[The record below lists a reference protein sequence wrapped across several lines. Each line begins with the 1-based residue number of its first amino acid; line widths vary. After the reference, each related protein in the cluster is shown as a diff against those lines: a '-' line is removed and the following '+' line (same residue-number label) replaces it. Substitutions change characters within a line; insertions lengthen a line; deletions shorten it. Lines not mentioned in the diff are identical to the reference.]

1 MSSLITLTTDLG
13 EREPFAAMIKGVILS
28 RSPQASIVDLSHQVP
43 PRQVTE
49 GAIFLLGALPYFPGG
64 TIHLVN
70 VAAGPRPIAAMI
82 EGQIVLCPDN
92 GVITLLEMLHRVSE
106 VRAIRLPEECQ
117 GRQVL
122 FGREVFAPMAARLT
136 QGEAF
141 EDLGPVIEDW
151 HRLDIPRPKL
161 DDPTKIEGRIMHID
175 RFGNL
180 ITNIHRRHFEGKQV
194 DRVACGSFSAYEM
207 SEAYDE
213 VPEGKPLALIG
224 QSGYL
229 ELAYHGDNASQR
241 LGLAPGILVTVF
253 LER

>member
-1 MSSLITLTTDLG
+1 MPSLITLTTDLG
-13 EREPFAAMIKGVILS
+13 GREPFAAMIKGVILS
-28 RSPQASIVDLSHQVP
+28 RSPDASIIDLSHEVP

-64 TIHLVN
+64 TVHLVN

-92 GVITLLEMLHRVSE
+92 GVITLLETLYRVVE
-106 VRAIRLPEECQ
+106 VRAIRLPEECE

-122 FGREVFAPMAARLT
+122 FGREVFGPAAARLID
-136 QGEAF
+136 GEAF

-151 HRLDIPRPKL
+151 HRLDISRPRV
-161 DDPTKIEGRIMHID
+161 DDPRQIEGRIMHVD

-180 ITNIHRRHFEGKQV
+180 ITNIHRRHLEGKRV

-241 LGLAPGILVTVF
+241 LGLSPGILVTVH
-253 LER
+253 LDG